1 MVKALPTNL
10 WKLVFSF
17 IQSFKKCGVRNVP
30 IHFEIILVSFLGWG
44 GLGSKDNFKSF
55 DTFEIVVPLFN
66 LASLLM
72 YTFLVTGVIGPGI
85 SPCS

>member
-10 WKLVFSF
+10 WKLVFSL
-17 IQSFKKCGVRNVP
+17 IQYFKKCGVRNVP
-30 IHFEIILVSFLGWG
+30 IHFEILVTFHGWG
-44 GLGSKDNFKSF
+44 GMESKDNFKSF
-55 DTFEIVVPLFN
+55 DTFEIIVPLFN
-66 LASLLM
+66 LASLLT